1 MRQIQ
6 MMQALKAQGQ
16 VGGIPLMM
24 PGAIRPPPPLNTGAV
39 GKMVPVSAA
48 PLPSTGVRPL
58 LPGNDTGG
66 VVHQLPVARVMEG
79 AKSGVE
85 RIWELLQQE
94 YPNLER

>member
-1 MRQIQ
+1 
-6 MMQALKAQGQ
+6 MQAMKAQGQ

-24 PGAIRPPPPLNTGAV
+24 PGAIRPPPLNTGGV

-48 PLPSTGVRPL
+48 PLPTTGLRPL
-58 LPGNDTGG
+58 LPGTDAGA